1 MKWIQDSDG
10 TKARLDASLRRDRFT
25 TQFGRFLRRL
35 PWLSHTTEWPQQSS
49 RAGRL
54 LATMEVSCQNYSVE
68 LRFQGLPSINPRV
81 GQKVKGT
88 ESESMDQNLEKLCQV
103 FIDVFD
109 DEEIVLSRS
118 TTAADIEDWD
128 SLMHITL
135 ILEVEKSY
143 GVRFSSGEVA
153 DLQDAGALMDAI
165 EMKCKA

>member
-1 MKWIQDSDG
+1 
-10 TKARLDASLRRDRFT
+10 
-25 TQFGRFLRRL
+25 
-35 PWLSHTTEWPQQSS
+35 
-49 RAGRL
+49 
-54 LATMEVSCQNYSVE
+54 
-68 LRFQGLPSINPRV
+68 
-81 GQKVKGT
+81 
-88 ESESMDQNLEKLCQV
+88 MDQNLEKLCQV